1 MNHSRRSRIPEP
13 VERVLR
19 DTHQYTEIVTR
30 SAAIAVIALLFM
42 FVAILVY
49 QTGGTQTAYLHLA
62 YLPIL
67 IAASAFGVTG
77 GVAAASVAGLG
88 VVGPLMPLDTVTGE
102 SQPVMS
108 WLFRLGFFLLI
119 GIAAGIVVGRL
130 SQQLKRI
137 RAASLWHPVS
147 ELPTQLAMEHII
159 DGVLRRSR
167 RDAPQGLIV
176 VDVKNAEQIFNTL
189 GPEISQHI
197 PAAIAERLRSWLA
210 ASSQIYHIHAGKL
223 AILASGSTASLGGEA
238 EQALDGLAQPVTIN
252 GVPVYLDAVAG
263 LASFRDDEDG
273 ARTVLQRA
281 NVAVAGARSD
291 GRMLADYDE
300 IWMPD
305 KERAVRLLGDAP
317 EAFEQDQF
325 VLVYQPQIRISD
337 GRVVGT
343 EALVRWHHP
352 TLGLLSPGEFIPLLE
367 ETALINR
374 LTFTVARAAIRQAAQ
389 WQREG
394 LAMPIAF
401 NISPRNMDDD
411 RLTDIILDE
420 IREAQVGPDAIELEI
435 TESAIIH
442 DAGRV
447 RERLAALK
455 AAGVAVAM
463 DDFGDGY
470 TSIRHLTELPI
481 DKLKIDRSLVSHAHH
496 DAQYGSIVA
505 TIIHL
510 ARNLGLKTVAEG
522 VEGRETETFL
532 IAEGCDVA
540 QGFYYSKPVSAD
552 ELVDFA
558 RQPGRNRISAGG
570 TPTPSRQPDE

>member
-1 MNHSRRSRIPEP
+1 MSLNHSRRSRIPEP

-197 PAAIAERLRSWLA
+197 PAAIARRMRSCLP
-210 ASSQIYHIHAGKL
+210 ASSQIYHVHADKV
-223 AILASGSTASLGGEA
+223 AILTSAATESPRAQA
-238 EQALDGLAQPVTIN
+238 ERALESLAQPVMID
-252 GVPVYLDAVAG
+252 GVPVYLDAAAG
-263 LASFRDDEDG
+263 VASFGKDEDG
-273 ARTVLQRA
+273 GRAVLQRA
-281 NVAVAGARSD
+281 NVAVAGAHAT
-291 GRMLADYDE
+291 GRTLAEYDE
-300 IWMPD
+300 IRNPD
-305 KERAVRLLGDAP
+305 KERAIRLLGDAP
-317 EAFEQDQF
+317 EALENGQF
-325 VLVYQPQIRISD
+325 VLVYQPQVRLCD
-337 GRVVGT
+337 GCVVGA
-343 EALVRWHHP
+343 EALVRWQHP
-352 TLGLLSPGEFIPLLE
+352 ALGLLSPGEFIPLLE

-374 LTFTVARAAIRQAAQ
+374 LTFTVARAAIRQAAL
-389 WQREG
+389 WQRAG
-394 LAMPIAF
+394 LGMPVAF
-401 NISPRNMDDD
+401 NISPRNLDDD

-420 IREAQVGPDAIELEI
+420 IHRARVGADAIELEI

-442 DAGRV
+442 DAGRI
-447 RERLAALK
+447 RDRLAALK
-455 AAGVAVAM
+455 AAGVSVAM
-463 DDFGDGY
+463 DDFGGGY
-470 TSIRHLTELPI
+470 TSIRHLTALPI
-481 DKLKIDRSLVSHAHH
+481 DKLKIDRSLISPAH
-496 DAQYGSIVA
+496 DDPKSRSIVSA
-505 TIIHL
+505 ITRL
-510 ARNLGLKTVAEG
+510 AHDLGLKTVAEG
-522 VEGRETETFL
+522 VEVQKTEDFL
-532 IAEGCDVA
+532 ASQGCDDA
-540 QGFYYSKPVSAD
+540 QGFYYSKPVSAA
-552 ELVDFA
+552 ELVA
-558 RQPGRNRISAGG
+558 YA
-570 TPTPSRQPDE
+570 SRRS